1 MMAHYDKKERRD
13 LAVYL
18 LVFFLSAV
26 ALIVTG
32 VLSYRDFEAEF
43 REQAEHQMSSFADL
57 KVTELEVW
65 RKERMVDAEFF
76 FHNQAFSA
84 LVELFLEDPAD
95 ARVRAQLLTWLEHY
109 QTFDQYDQVSL
120 LDVNGEGLLSVGP
133 PMAVKDPGI
142 ADDVAESLRF
152 KDIMF
157 GDFRRAIDGR
167 IYLNITVPIFSGRVD
182 GNPIGVLV
190 LRVDPQKYLYPYIQT
205 TILDSSSAETLLVR
219 RDGDDILFLN
229 ELRFISNASLNLRIP
244 LIEIEHPAVRAVL
257 GEQGIVEGVD
267 YRGEAVLADLRP
279 IPNSPWFLI
288 SKMDIAEIHAPLRI
302 RLRQT
307 VSLFGLAIFSAG
319 AILITFWRQQ
329 RIQFYRSQA
338 ESALALRES
347 EERYRWVVSNIPV
360 VTFATDE
367 KGIFTLS
374 EGKGLD
380 KLGLRPG
387 QIVGQS
393 IFELYEESTGML
405 EAMRSALA
413 GQEIR
418 NEVTIKGVHFDVFY
432 TPLFDQNGKVVR
444 VIGLANDVTSH
455 KVSEDNIRQLNLDL
469 EHRVRERTAQF
480 EAANKELE
488 AFSYSVSH
496 DLRAPLRGIN
506 GWSQALLEDYQ
517 DKLDDQGVQYIQRVL
532 SETRRMGNL
541 IDGMLNLSRLTR
553 TEMIK
558 KDVNLSAVA
567 ETIVERLKRES
578 PFREVEFLIEPG
590 LVARGDPNLMEVV
603 LANLL
608 ENAFK
613 FTSKKA
619 RSLIEFGRLEVRG
632 CPTFFVKDN
641 GAGFDSSYALK
652 LFGAFQRMH
661 KSSEFPGTGI
671 GLATVQ
677 RIVHRHGGVIWAESK
692 VDAGATFFFTLE

>member
-1 MMAHYDKKERRD
+1 MMDHYDKKGRRD
-13 LAVYL
+13 LTVYL

-26 ALIVTG
+26 ALIVVG
-32 VLSYRDFEAEF
+32 VLSYRNFETEF
-43 REQAEHQMSSFADL
+43 RKQAEHQISSFADL
-57 KVTELEVW
+57 KVSELEVW

-76 FHNQAFSA
+76 FHNQAFSG
-84 LVELFLEDPAD
+84 LVELFLEDPDD
-95 ARVRAQLLTWLEHY
+95 AEVRAQLFTWLEHY

-120 LDVNGEGLLSVGP
+120 LDVNGGELFSVGP
-133 PMAVKDPGI
+133 PMSVKDPGI
-142 ADDVAESLRF
+142 ADDVDDCLRF
-152 KDIMF
+152 KDIQF
-157 GDFRRAIDGR
+157 GDFRRALDGK
-167 IYLNITVPIFSGRVD
+167 IYLNISVPIFRGQVN
-182 GNPIGVLV
+182 GNPLGVLV

-219 RDGDDILFLN
+219 QDGEDVLFLN

-244 LIEIEHPAVRAVL
+244 LTDLEHPAVQAVL
-257 GEQGIVEGVD
+257 GKVGFVEGLD
-267 YRGEAVLADLRP
+267 YRGEEVLADLRP
-279 IPNSPWFLI
+279 VPNSPWYLI
-288 SKMDIAEIHAPLRI
+288 SKMDVAEIHAPLRI

-307 VSLFGLAIFSAG
+307 VTLFGLAIFSSG
-319 AILITFWRQQ
+319 ALLITFWRQQ
-329 RIQFYRSQA
+329 RIRFYRSQA
-338 ESALALRES
+338 ESALALHES
-347 EERYRWVVSNIPV
+347 EERYRWVISNIPV

-387 QIVGQS
+387 QIVGES
-393 IFELYEESTGML
+393 IFDLYRDSPGIMD
-405 EAMRSALA
+405 AMRSALA
-413 GQEIR
+413 GQEAR
-418 NEVTIKGVHFDVFY
+418 DEVTIKDVHFDVFY

-455 KVSEDNIRQLNLDL
+455 KISEDNIRQLNLEL

-517 DKLDDQGVQYIQRVL
+517 DKLDEQGVQYIQRVL

-553 TEMIK
+553 TEMVK
-558 KDVNLSAVA
+558 KDVNLSVIA
-567 ETIVERLKRES
+567 ESIVERLKRDIS
-578 PFREVEFLIEPG
+578 SREVEFMIEPG
-590 LVARGDPNLMEVV
+590 LMARGDPNLLEVV

-619 RSLIEFGRLEVRG
+619 RSRIEFGRTEIQG
-632 CPTFFVKDN
+632 SPTFYVKDN
-641 GAGFDSSYALK
+641 GAGFDSAYAQK

-661 KSSEFPGTGI
+661 KNSEFPGTGI

-677 RIVHRHGGVIWAESK
+677 RIIHRHGGAVWAEAK
-692 VDAGATFFFTLE
+692 VEEGATFYFTLE